1 MKIVIAEDEES
12 VQQGMD
18 EMLHM
23 INPDYELIGTVTDE
37 QSGMELIRKKQPD
50 LVIIDVDLS
59 GGRGL
64 EMLGRLRKEGN
75 ACEALIL
82 TENAEFSSV
91 RTAMEL
97 GVVNYLLKP
106 VRMPELSGALKRAE
120 MRFKKKQMEKERYSL
135 ERILEAALAG
145 QAGCDEHVEEILR
158 LNEGFDVRETLGIF
172 VVWLGDAYKEY
183 AAAVEDGLKRLGV
196 NSGLFGNCTFNYP
209 DKRLVLT
216 VLYHLKSM
224 EETVSYLRRN
234 IVPMLEAQTKKKAV
248 AAFRF
253 CEGIDELQKASAG
266 VYGILDYNITIGRNT
281 FLEYDQV
288 KKMKLRPLHYPIEL
302 ENRVKTAVLNRD
314 EKEFARCCEAF
325 FDERT
330 IRGCE
335 PREVKEACLRYSYIV
350 LNSAKTEGILNMKKQ
365 PVQILFQSVENA
377 VTADEIKGAFREFFQ
392 RILPDREYVAEEK
405 KGLLAERTKRLIAE
419 YYNQG
424 LTLQEAARKLG
435 VSDGYLSTMIRKET
449 GATFSEIIRTYR
461 IDKVKALLLSTDL
474 KLNQIAEQAGYAN
487 PKYMSKVFKEK
498 TGMLPLEYR
507 KRNL

>member
-1 MKIVIAEDEES
+1 M
-12 VQQGMD
+12 
-18 EMLHM
+18 
-23 INPDYELIGTVTDE
+23 
-37 QSGMELIRKKQPD
+37 
-50 LVIIDVDLS
+50 
-59 GGRGL
+59 
-64 EMLGRLRKEGN
+64 
-75 ACEALIL
+75 
-82 TENAEFSSV
+82 
-91 RTAMEL
+91 
-97 GVVNYLLKP
+97 
-106 VRMPELSGALKRAE
+106 
-120 MRFKKKQMEKERYSL
+120 
-135 ERILEAALAG
+135 
-145 QAGCDEHVEEILR
+145 
-158 LNEGFDVRETLGIF
+158 
-172 VVWLGDAYKEY
+172 
-183 AAAVEDGLKRLGV
+183 EDGLKRLGV

-405 KGLLAERTKRLIAE
+405 KGLLAERAKRLIAE